1 MFFATFVLAAL
12 VAVMLAINLRRPV
25 PSAAA
30 NLKVTFLGYTN
41 QNEPVFQL
49 TNPSPRSLQVGPY
62 GWLITKEGQ
71 AFGSIALP
79 GPPDGLLAAHNT
91 FTFAMP
97 PPLCGHPW
105 RAQFAAESVGWKQ
118 KWNNLRVKLSKLGLP
133 IGAPVPSVGSSSEVI
148 DE

>member
-1 MFFATFVLAAL
+1 MFFATFVLSAL
-12 VAVMLAINLRRPV
+12 VAVMPAIILRRPL
-25 PSAAA
+25 PSAPT

-49 TNPSPRSLQVGPY
+49 TNPCPRSLQVGPY
-62 GWLITKEGQ
+62 GWLITQEGQ
-71 AFGSIALP
+71 AFGSFALP
-79 GPPDGLLAAHNT
+79 GPPGGLLAPHKT

-105 RAQFAAESVGWKQ
+105 RAQFAAEPVGWKK

-133 IGAPVPSVGSSSEVI
+133 IGTSVPSLGSSSEVI